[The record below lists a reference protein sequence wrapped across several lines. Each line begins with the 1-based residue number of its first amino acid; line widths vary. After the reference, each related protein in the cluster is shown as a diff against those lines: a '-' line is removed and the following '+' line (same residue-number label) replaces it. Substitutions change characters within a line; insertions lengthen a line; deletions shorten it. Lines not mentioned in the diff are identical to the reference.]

1 MDMDNLVVEVE
12 EGQLKYF
19 AVWPSSFCY
28 AITVSISYDLPHM
41 LLDVMTSFL
50 IILPSRNDGA
60 PTLLLALHWK
70 TL

>member
-28 AITVSISYDLPHM
+28 AITVSIPHM